1 MGARAGVV
9 AVGLVI
15 VGLTVAAAG
24 TPPETRCTERKERA
38 AARKAA
44 GLLDCQAK
52 TEPSP
57 PDPSCVAKVR
67 QRFAEAW
74 AKIELRGGCPTP
86 GDVDAVE
93 AKVDAFVADVVAE
106 LHTATT
112 TTVTAT
118 TSTSCPPA
126 TAFYCNFN
134 TPACD
139 LTSLC
144 PGGQQCTGTT
154 GACACTGPSI
164 ACGDPQLR
172 TLNGAFCQWGT
183 CPSGMTCGAVAIP
196 GQCGFDCAC
205 H

>member
-1 MGARAGVV
+1 MLARAGGV

-24 TPPETRCTERKERA
+24 TPPESRCTERKERA

-93 AKVDAFVADVVAE
+93 SR
-106 LHTATT
+106 TQPSSIGATLPL
-112 TTVTAT
+112 V
-118 TSTSCPPA
+118 STSGRILSWEPPSRA
-126 TAFYCNFN
+126 VLSWEISAVCQHDPSRETEVEVRFIAE
-134 TPACD
+134 AK
-139 LTSLC
+139 
-144 PGGQQCTGTT
+144 GGTRVEREHHHLDRHAARRDERRGIFDSE
-154 GACACTGPSI
+154 GGW
-164 ACGDPQLR
+164 
-172 TLNGAFCQWGT
+172 NGLLASF
-183 CPSGMTCGAVAIP
+183 ARVA
-196 GQCGFDCAC
+196 AA
-205 H
+205 